1 MMYSNLSHLLIS
13 ILVEIT
19 DINNA
24 NGWYIPMT
32 TSVGFTSIS
41 SHKNYNEVETQI
53 KSSKSCYCATTILY
67 L

>member
-24 NGWYIPMT
+24 KWKIY
-32 TSVGFTSIS
+32 
-41 SHKNYNEVETQI
+41 
-53 KSSKSCYCATTILY
+53 TIDN
-67 L
+67 